1 MAVVAALVALGVSG
15 RRGLV
20 ARGGMRGRRPGVGLR
35 VDALGDEAWCL
46 VVLGMVGSVGE

>member
-1 MAVVAALVALGVSG
+1 MAVVTAFWCWWLDGGLLVV
-15 RRGLV
+15 
-20 ARGGMRGRRPGVGLR
+20 RGGMRGRRPGVGLR

>member
-1 MAVVAALVALGVSG
+1 MVWWFGGELLDGW
-15 RRGLV
+15 
-20 ARGGMRGRRPGVGLR
+20 GGMRGRRPGVGLR